1 MIKRNWQRQLVR
13 SLLRSLIAVVLVISL
28 IGCSGV
34 TTPTPSDIKSGSEPA
49 RGKIAEVSPP
59 AVIQQLRQELDNYQ
73 PQVTILSPAPD
84 EVVEDNTVEVQFQ
97 VKDLPI
103 FQNAD
108 LGLGP
113 HLQVFLDNQPYQSVY
128 NVTQPLVLEDL
139 PAGTHTLRVFAAHP
153 WNESFKNGGSYAQ
166 TTFHIFTK
174 TEENIPDPTLPLL
187 TYNHPQ
193 ASYGA
198 EPIMLDFYLSNAPQ
212 QLVDEENADAKIRV
226 RCTINGESFIIN
238 QWEPIYLE
246 GFKPGKNWVQ
256 LELLDFQGKEIKNV
270 FNNTIRVIS
279 YNSDRKDTLAQL
291 VRGELSADDARG
303 IIDQSYV
310 AKQPAPTPSPTETPT
325 PVTPTPTPTEIP
337 TAATP
342 TPTPTEIQIPAATPT
357 PTEIQIPAATPTPT
371 EIQIPA
377 ATPTPTP
384 IEIEIPAATPT
395 PTPIEIEI
403 PAATPTPT
411 PIEIEIPAATATPT
425 VIQIQIPAATPSPT
439 AEETPAPQ
447 QPFVEPTKP
456 TEIEPPK
463 GGFYSRFPRP
473 DGGEGMG
480 GWFNRF
486 RRSPIVNP
494 TPSPTLP
501 PTLPAPATPKAV
513 SLPEP
518 LPEVKSPEP
527 TNTIE
532 EQMSQTNPPVK
543 TEEPTEAAPA
553 EPSESQKS
561 GKKTGILT
569 ET

>member
-342 TPTPTEIQIPAATPT
+342 TPTPTEIQIPAATP
-357 PTEIQIPAATPTPT
+357 
-371 EIQIPA
+371 
-377 ATPTPTP
+377 
-384 IEIEIPAATPT
+384 
-395 PTPIEIEI
+395 
-403 PAATPTPT
+403 
-411 PIEIEIPAATATPT
+411 
-425 VIQIQIPAATPSPT
+425 SPT